1 MLTMYLR
8 AIMHLLGG
16 NPANNIGK
24 DLLPMIPRQRQRIL
38 AFLLICEQEF
48 ELIARWAIL
57 ESLNLGSLQRS
68 EFPVV
73 AKRNNGE
80 PLLMGSGRWLAADNG
95 GDFALLRDVVRSA
108 VCQECGDIAA
118 DYPLAVNGHTPELWA
133 LSTLIPLWRREIGVW
148 FE

>member
-8 AIMHLLGG
+8 AIMNLIGG

-38 AFLLICEQEF
+38 AFLLNCEQEF

-57 ESLNLGSLQRS
+57 ESMNIGSLQRS

-73 AKRNNGE
+73 MRNANGE
-80 PLLMGSGRWLAADNG
+80 PLLMGSGRWLAADKG

-118 DYPLAVNGHTPELWA
+118 DCPLAVGGHTPELWA

-148 FE
+148 LE

>member
-57 ESLNLGSLQRS
+57 ESLNIGSLQRS

-108 VCQECGDIAA
+108 VCREGDIAA
-118 DYPLAVNGHTPELWA
+118 DYPLAVNGNTPELWA
-133 LSTLIPLWRREIGVW
+133 LSTLIPLWRREMGVW
-148 FE
+148 LE